1 MYLSAVDLLTCMVL
15 IGEGTDRQGQG
26 RGELAG
32 DAILGQAIGHLIE
45 APEAAAASPVVLG
58 EKSLP
63 FSSGRGLTST
73 TTFVE
78 VIL

>member
-45 APEAAAASPVVLG
+45 APEAAAASPVLG

-63 FSSGRGLTST
+63 FSSGSIIS
-73 TTFVE
+73 E
-78 VIL
+78 D